1 MEQEIRSY
9 PDGVWVSEEK
19 LHCPDFEAKRDAVE
33 SACTDFKVEKA
44 VLAFTALTLS
54 VVAVGWL
61 YFFRS
66 ELWIAALLPTV
77 ASFAWLRQVLFN
89 YVVLY
94 VKIAG
99 VSRRVAAASFFDRRA
114 IYELEDLLNGK
125 NMKPVMLDP
134 AATVAR

>member
-54 VVAVGWL
+54 AVAVGWL
-61 YFFRS
+61 YFFRP
-66 ELWIAALLPTV
+66 ELWIVALLPMV

-94 VKIAG
+94 VKIEG
-99 VSRRVAAASFFDRRA
+99 VSRRVAVASFFDRQA

-125 NMKPVMLDP
+125 DLNPVSLNP
-134 AATVAR
+134 APTAVR